1 MKFRASQLGK
11 LMTSSR
17 TKGEVL
23 SQTAKSYIIQK
34 AKEDFYDYKVELN
47 NKYILKGI
55 HQEQDSIDL
64 LNAVRFENYIK
75 YKDHRAENE
84 WLTGSCDIITE
95 ELIIDIKTSW
105 SLETFPATSYELKD
119 LNDYEW
125 QGRAY
130 LWLYDRPMFELC
142 YVMVST
148 ADDILSDFDSYAI
161 HKVDHIDPAKRITS
175 IRFERDK
182 ELEIQMAEKLIA
194 ATAFYKEVLTQLNE
208 K

>member
-17 TKGEVL
+17 SKGEVL
-23 SQTAKSYIIQK
+23 SQTAKSYIIQM
-34 AKEDFYDYKVELN
+34 AKEDFYDYRVELT

-55 HQEQDSIDL
+55 HQEQDSINL
-64 LNAVRFENYIK
+64 LNAVRFENYK
-75 YKDHRAENE
+75 KNEKRVENE
-84 WLTGSCDIITE
+84 WLSGCCDIITE
-95 ELIIDIKTSW
+95 NSIIDIKSSF
-105 SLETFPATSYELKD
+105 SLDTFPATSYELKD

-130 LWLYDRPMFELC
+130 MWLYDMPTFELC

-148 ADDILSDFDSYAI
+148 ADDILSDYDSYAI

-182 ELEIQMAEKLIA
+182 ELEIQMAERLIE
-194 ATAFYKEVLTQLNE
+194 ATKFYNEVLTQLQE

>member
-17 TKGEVL
+17 TKGEAL

-64 LNAVRFENYIK
+64 LNAVRFENYK
-75 YKDHRAENE
+75 KNEKREENE
-84 WLTGSCDIITE
+84 WLSGSCDIITE
-95 ELIIDIKTSW
+95 EIIIDVKTSW
-105 SLETFPATSYELKD
+105 SLDTFPATSYELKD
-119 LNDYEW
+119 FNDYEW
-125 QGRAY
+125 QGSAY
-130 LWLYDRPMFELC
+130 MWLYDMPTFELC

-148 ADDILSDFDSYAI
+148 ADDILSDYDSYAI

-194 ATAFYKEVLTQLNE
+194 ATEFYKEVLTQLNN

>member
-17 TKGEVL
+17 TKGEAL

-34 AKEDFYDYKVELN
+34 AKEDFFEYKTELN
-47 NKYILKGI
+47 NKYVLKGI

-64 LNAVRFENYIK
+64 LNAVRFES
-75 YKDHRAENE
+75 YKKNEKREENE
-84 WLTGSCDIITE
+84 WLTGCCDIITE
-95 ELIIDIKTSW
+95 EIIIDVKTSW
-105 SLETFPATSYELKD
+105 SLDTFPATSYELKD

-130 LWLYDRPMFELC
+130 MWLYDMPTFELC

-148 ADDILSDFDSYAI
+148 ADDILSDYDSYAI
-161 HKVDHIDPAKRITS
+161 HKVDYIYPTKRITS

-194 ATAFYKEVLTQLNE
+194 ATEFYKEVLNQLNN

>member
-17 TKGEVL
+17 TKGEAL
-23 SQTAKSYIIQK
+23 GQTAKSYIIEQ
-34 AKEDFYDYKVELN
+34 AKQDFYDYKVELT
-47 NKYILKGI
+47 NKYLMKGI

-64 LNAVRFENYIK
+64 LNAVRFES
-75 YKDHRAENE
+75 YKKNEKREENE

-95 ELIIDIKTSW
+95 KLIIDVKTSW
-105 SLETFPATSYELKD
+105 SLETFPATNYELKD
-119 LNDYEW
+119 LSLYEW

-130 LWLYDRPMFELC
+130 MWLYDMPTFELS

-148 ADDILSDFDSYAI
+148 ADDLLSDYDSYAI

-182 ELEIQMAEKLIA
+182 ELEIQMAVRLIE
-194 ATAFYKEVLTQLNE
+194 ATQFYKEVLTQLEN

>member
-17 TKGEVL
+17 NKGDVL

-34 AKEDFYDYKVELN
+34 AKEDFYDYRTELT

-64 LNAVRFENYIK
+64 LNAVRFEAYKK
-75 YKDHRAENE
+75 YEHRAENE

-95 ELIIDIKTSW
+95 DIIIDIKSSW
-105 SLETFPATSYELKD
+105 SLDTFPATSYELKD

-130 LWLYDRPMFELC
+130 MWLYDRPRFELC

-148 ADDILSDFDSYAI
+148 ADDILSDYDSYAI

-182 ELEIQMAEKLIA
+182 ELEIQMAERLIE
-194 ATAFYKEVLTQLNE
+194 ATKFYNEVLTQLQD

>member
-23 SQTAKSYIIQK
+23 GQTAKSYIIQK
-34 AKEDFYDYKVELN
+34 AKEDFYEYKTELN

-64 LNAVRFENYIK
+64 LNAVRFESYKK
-75 YKDHRAENE
+75 YEHRAENE

-95 ELIIDIKTSW
+95 DLIIDIKSSW

-119 LNDYEW
+119 LSEYEW

-130 LWLYDRPMFELC
+130 MWLYDRPTFELC

-148 ADDILSDFDSYAI
+148 ADDILSDYDSYAI

-182 ELEIQMAEKLIA
+182 ELEIQMAERLIE
-194 ATAFYKEVLTQLNE
+194 ATKFYKEVINQLEN

>member
-34 AKEDFYDYKVELN
+34 AKEDFYDYKVELT
-47 NKYILKGI
+47 NKYIIKGI

-64 LNAVRFENYIK
+64 LNAVRFENYK
-75 YKDHRAENE
+75 KNDKREENE

-95 ELIIDIKTSW
+95 DLIIDIKSSW
-105 SLETFPATSYELKD
+105 SLDTFPATTYELKD
-119 LNDYEW
+119 LSEYEW

-130 LWLYDRPMFELC
+130 MWLYDRPRFELC

-148 ADDILSDFDSYAI
+148 ADDILSDYDSYAI

-175 IRFERDK
+175 ITFERDK

-194 ATAFYKEVLTQLNE
+194 ATEFYKEVINQLEN

>member
-34 AKEDFYDYKVELN
+34 AKEDFYDYKVELT

-64 LNAVRFENYIK
+64 LNAVRFES
-75 YKDHRAENE
+75 YKKNEKREENE

-95 ELIIDIKTSW
+95 DLIIDIKSSW

-119 LNDYEW
+119 LSEYEW

-130 LWLYDRPMFELC
+130 MWLYDRPRFELC

-175 IRFERDK
+175 ITFERDK

-194 ATAFYKEVLTQLNE
+194 ATEFYKEVINQLKN

>member
-17 TKGEVL
+17 TKGEAL
-23 SQTAKSYIIQK
+23 GQTAKSYIIEK
-34 AKEDFYDYKVELN
+34 AKEDFYDYKVELT
-47 NKYILKGI
+47 NKYLMKGI

-64 LNAVRFENYIK
+64 LNAVRFES
-75 YKDHRAENE
+75 YKKNEKMEENE
-84 WLTGSCDIITE
+84 WLTGSCDIITD
-95 ELIIDIKTSW
+95 ELIIDVKTSW
-105 SLETFPATSYELKD
+105 SLETFPATNYELKD
-119 LNDYEW
+119 LSLYEW

-130 LWLYDRPMFELC
+130 MWLYDMPTFELS

-148 ADDILSDFDSYAI
+148 ADELLSDYDSYAI

-182 ELEIQMAEKLIA
+182 ELEIQMAVRLILA
-194 ATAFYKEVLTQLNE
+194 NEFYNEVLTQLKN

>member
-23 SQTAKSYIIQK
+23 GQTAKSYIIQK
-34 AKEDFYDYKVELN
+34 AKEDFFEYKTELT
-47 NKYILKGI
+47 NKYVMKGI

-64 LNAVRFENYIK
+64 LNALRFES
-75 YKDHRAENE
+75 YKKNEKREENE

-95 ELIIDIKTSW
+95 DLIIDVKSSW

-119 LNDYEW
+119 LSEYEW

-130 LWLYDRPMFELC
+130 MWLYDMPTFELC

-148 ADDILSDFDSYAI
+148 ADELLSDFDSYAI

-175 IRFERDK
+175 ITFERDK
-182 ELEIQMAEKLIA
+182 ELEIQMAERLIE
-194 ATAFYKEVLTQLNE
+194 ATKFYKEVINQLEN

>member
-17 TKGEVL
+17 TKGEAL

-34 AKEDFYDYKVELN
+34 AKEDFFEYKTELT
-47 NKYILKGI
+47 NKYVIKGI
-55 HQEQDSIDL
+55 NQEQDSIDL
-64 LNAVRFENYIK
+64 LNAVRFENYKK
-75 YKDHRAENE
+75 YEHRAENE

-95 ELIIDIKTSW
+95 DLIIDVKTSW

-119 LNDYEW
+119 LSEYEW

-130 LWLYDRPMFELC
+130 MWLYDRPRFELC

-148 ADDILSDFDSYAI
+148 ADDILSDYDSYAI

-194 ATAFYKEVLTQLNE
+194 ATEFYKEVLTQLEN

>member
-17 TKGEVL
+17 TKGEAL
-23 SQTAKSYIIQK
+23 GQTAKSYIIQK
-34 AKEDFYDYKVELN
+34 AKEDFFEYKTELT
-47 NKYILKGI
+47 NKYVMKGI

-64 LNAVRFENYIK
+64 LNAVRFESYKK
-75 YKDHRAENE
+75 YEHRAENE

-95 ELIIDIKTSW
+95 DLIIDVKTSW

-119 LNDYEW
+119 LSEYEW

-130 LWLYDRPMFELC
+130 MWLYDRPRFELC

-148 ADDILSDFDSYAI
+148 ADDILSDYDSYAI

-194 ATAFYKEVLTQLNE
+194 ATEFYKEVLTQLEN

>member
-17 TKGEVL
+17 NKGEVL

-34 AKEDFYDYKVELN
+34 AKEDFFDYKTEFT
-47 NKYILKGI
+47 NKYVLKGI

-64 LNAVRFENYIK
+64 LNAVRFES
-75 YKDHRAENE
+75 YKKNEKRVENE
-84 WLTGSCDIITE
+84 WLSGCCDIITE
-95 ELIIDIKTSW
+95 NLIIDIKSSF
-105 SLETFPATSYELKD
+105 SLDTFPATSYELKD

-130 LWLYDRPMFELC
+130 MWLYDRPRFELC

-148 ADDILSDFDSYAI
+148 ADDLLSDFDSYAI

-182 ELEIQMAEKLIA
+182 EIEIQMAERLIE
-194 ATAFYKEVLTQLNE
+194 ATKFYKEVLTQLQE

>member
-23 SQTAKSYIIQK
+23 GQTAKSYIIQK
-34 AKEDFYDYKVELN
+34 AKEDFFEYKTELT
-47 NKYILKGI
+47 NKYVMKGI

-64 LNAVRFENYIK
+64 LNAVRFENYKK
-75 YKDHRAENE
+75 YEHRAENE
-84 WLTGSCDIITE
+84 WLSGSCDIITE
-95 ELIIDIKTSW
+95 NLIIDIKSSW

-119 LNDYEW
+119 LSEYEW

-130 LWLYDRPMFELC
+130 MWLYDRPRFELC

-148 ADDILSDFDSYAI
+148 ADDILSDYDSYAI
-161 HKVDHIDPAKRITS
+161 RS
-175 IRFERDK
+175 
-182 ELEIQMAEKLIA
+182 L
-194 ATAFYKEVLTQLNE
+194 EVLYLSPNALR
-208 K
+208 

>member
-17 TKGEVL
+17 TKGEAL
-23 SQTAKSYIIQK
+23 GQTAKSYIIEK
-34 AKEDFYDYKVELN
+34 AKEDFYDYKVELT
-47 NKYILKGI
+47 NKYLMKGI

-64 LNAVRFENYIK
+64 LNAVRFES
-75 YKDHRAENE
+75 YKKNEQREENE
-84 WLTGSCDIITE
+84 WLTGSCDIITD
-95 ELIIDIKTSW
+95 ELIIDVKTSW
-105 SLETFPATSYELKD
+105 SLETFPATNYELKD
-119 LNDYEW
+119 LSLYEW

-130 LWLYDRPMFELC
+130 MWLYDMPTFELS

-148 ADDILSDFDSYAI
+148 ADDILSDYDSYAI

-182 ELEIQMAEKLIA
+182 ELEIQMAERLIE
-194 ATAFYKEVLTQLNE
+194 ATKFYKEVLTQLQE

>member
-17 TKGEVL
+17 TKGEAL
-23 SQTAKSYIIQK
+23 GQTAKSYIIQK
-34 AKEDFYDYKVELN
+34 AKEDFYDYKVELT
-47 NKYILKGI
+47 NKYLMKGI

-64 LNAVRFENYIK
+64 LNAVRFES
-75 YKDHRAENE
+75 YKKNEQRLENE
-84 WLTGSCDIITE
+84 WLTGSCDIITD
-95 ELIIDIKTSW
+95 ELIIDVKTSW
-105 SLETFPATSYELKD
+105 SLDTFPATNYELKD
-119 LNDYEW
+119 LSEYEW

-130 LWLYDRPMFELC
+130 MWLYDMPTFELC

-148 ADDILSDFDSYAI
+148 ADDILSDYDSYAI

-194 ATAFYKEVLTQLNE
+194 ATEFYKEVINQLE
-208 K
+208 SK